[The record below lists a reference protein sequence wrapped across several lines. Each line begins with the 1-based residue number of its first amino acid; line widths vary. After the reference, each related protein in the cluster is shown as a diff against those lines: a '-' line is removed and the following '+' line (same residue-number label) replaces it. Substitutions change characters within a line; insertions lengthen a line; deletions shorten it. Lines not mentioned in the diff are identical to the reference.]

1 MTGGREGPRWGEI
14 WKGKGEGVEGLVY
27 YVAGRCC
34 DCLAVISFSGGSDP
48 LDWPLSSPTV
58 PDPPPTPS
66 LASRNVPTAMNSGI
80 GGSER

>member
-1 MTGGREGPRWGEI
+1 MGGDLE
-14 WKGKGEGVEGLVY
+14 GKGRRVEGLVY

-58 PDPPPTPS
+58 PDPPPIP
-66 LASRNVPTAMNSGI
+66 RFP
-80 GGSER
+80 ERPDCYELWDRW

>member
-34 DCLAVISFSGGSDP
+34 DCLAVISFSGGSA
-48 LDWPLSSPTV
+48 PLSAPPV
-58 PDPPPTPS
+58 PAPPS
-66 LASRNVPTAMNSGI
+66 LISRNVPTALNSGI

>member
-34 DCLAVISFSGGSDP
+34 DCLAVISFSGGSVP
-48 LDWPLSSPTV
+48 LDSPLSAPPV
-58 PDPPPTPS
+58 PAPP
-66 LASRNVPTAMNSGI
+66 LVSRNVLTEMNSGI